1 MSEASSRLTLRR
13 GLASLTGLVSL
24 FAASAR
30 CRISIPQARD
40 PSHGDPARLVGN
52 VRFLRILLLLAV
64 PVVAGAAQDQ
74 DIPLRERARAALRKA
89 VEFYRTKVATEGGYH
104 FAYAEDLSYG
114 RSEMSEGPTR
124 VEVQRDGTP
133 LVGMAYLDAYEATR
147 DGYYLDA
154 AREVARALVRGQ
166 YCSGGWDY
174 FIEFDPQKRAQ
185 YPYRAD
191 GRCGEGKPTPTER
204 PTTLD
209 DNITQAALR
218 LLMRVDRD
226 LGFKDAQIHDAAL
239 FALDSLIKAQYPNG
253 AWPQRYSRSPDP
265 QPFPIKQASYP
276 ESWPRVWPGSNY
288 QAHYTFNDNSIVDMI
303 DAMLEAARI
312 YVEPRYLAS
321 AEKGGDFILLAQMP
335 APQPGWAQ
343 QYDRDMHPA
352 WARRFEPP
360 SITGGEAQSAM
371 KALLLLY
378 RETGKRKYLE
388 PLPRALAYYRR
399 SILPDVDD
407 PSEIRRRACPGRTP
421 CVARF
426 YELKTNRP
434 LYITKGT
441 RLTALD
447 QGTTTVDGYELS
459 YSDVSVITHYAVLV
473 SGAPLAEIERE
484 YRDLQ
489 NANSTAL
496 KRAERLHGLSPWSG
510 GRSPVGSAGVA
521 GDREVVNLDARI
533 RAVVDAMDPRGAWV
547 EEGTIG
553 KADRLVSVFA
563 AKEMVITLGGKTLPM
578 KENDT
583 LEVFTGP
590 ETPKQHIIRS
600 RTFAENI
607 GALSAYLAG
616 QAPSP
621 R

>member
-1 MSEASSRLTLRR
+1 M
-13 GLASLTGLVSL
+13 
-24 FAASAR
+24 
-30 CRISIPQARD
+30 
-40 PSHGDPARLVGN
+40 
-52 VRFLRILLLLAV
+52 LLLAV
-64 PVVAGAAQDQ
+64 PAVALAAPGD
-74 DIPLRERARAALRKA
+74 DAALRERAQSALRERAQSALRRA

-154 AREVARALVRGQ
+154 ARDVARALVRGQ

-191 GRCGEGKPTPTER
+191 GRCNESTSARSRGAER
-204 PTTLD
+204 GDGAPASDKLGGVQGSPPFKSAERTSTLD
-209 DNITQAALR
+209 DNITQAAVR

-226 LGFKDAQIHDAAL
+226 LVFKDAQIHDAAL

-253 AWPQRYSRSPDP
+253 AWPQRYSRFPDP
-265 QPFPIKQASYP
+265 NAFPVKRASYP
-276 ESWPRVWPGSNY
+276 ESWSRTWPGSNY
-288 QAHYTFNDNSIVDMI
+288 YAHYTFNDNSIVDMI

-312 YVEPRYLAS
+312 YKEPRYLAS
-321 AEKGGDFILLAQMP
+321 AEKGGEFILVAQMP
-335 APQPGWAQ
+335 EPQPGWAQ

-360 SITGGEAQSAM
+360 SITGGESQSVM

-378 RETGKRKYLE
+378 RETGNRKYLE

-399 SILPDVDD
+399 SLLPDVDN

-421 CVARF
+421 CLARF

-441 RLTALD
+441 RVTALD

-459 YSDVSVITHYAVLV
+459 YSDASVITHYGVLG
-473 SGAPLAEIERE
+473 SGAAHAEVERE

-489 NANSTAL
+489 QADPASL
-496 KRAERLHGLSPWSG
+496 KRLDGLRGLSPWSG
-510 GRSPVGSAGVA
+510 SVPSIRSR
-521 GDREVVNLDARI
+521 GDSDRGELVDLDTRV
-533 RAVVDAMDPRGAWV
+533 RAIIDAMDPRGAWV

-553 KADRLVSVFA
+553 KANRLVSVFA
-563 AKEMVITLGGKTLPM
+563 ARELVVTLAGKALPM

-583 LEVFTGP
+583 LEVFAGP
-590 ETPKQHIIRS
+590 EPPKQRIIRS
-600 RTFAENI
+600 RTFADNI
-607 GALSAYLAG
+607 GVLSAYLAS
-616 QAPSP
+616 QAPP
-621 R
+621 LQ